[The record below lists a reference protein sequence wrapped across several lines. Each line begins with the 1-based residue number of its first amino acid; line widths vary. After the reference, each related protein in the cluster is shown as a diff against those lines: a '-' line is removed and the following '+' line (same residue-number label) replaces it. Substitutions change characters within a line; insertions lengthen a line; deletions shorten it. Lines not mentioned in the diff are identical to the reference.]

1 MRRPR
6 SSTSSL
12 ALAILGASLLLGRP
26 AGAQSS
32 AADSAAVA
40 GVIASFHSA
49 LERGDSAAVIA
60 LLAPRAVILESGSAE
75 TVAEYRSHH
84 LPADIEF
91 ARAIPGVRTPI
102 RITVRGDVAWAAATG
117 TTQGE
122 FKGRPVNSASAELL
136 VLERVTG
143 AWRITAIHW
152 SSRRRN

>member
-1 MRRPR
+1 MSKLRTTAALIAFITL
-6 SSTSSL
+6 ST
-12 ALAILGASLLLGRP
+12 GA
-26 AGAQSS
+26 AAVVEAQSNP
-32 AADSAAVA
+32 ADSTAIASV
-40 GVIASFHSA
+40 VASFHAA

-75 TVAEYRSHH
+75 TVAEYRVHH

-91 ARAIPGVRTPI
+91 ARALPGVRTPL
-102 RITVRGDVAWAAATG
+102 RISVRGDVAWAAATG

-122 FKGRPVNSASAELL
+122 FKGRAVNSASAELL
-136 VLERVTG
+136 VLERVGG

>member
-1 MRRPR
+1 MLR
-6 SSTSSL
+6 SRSFAPL
-12 ALAILGASLLLGRP
+12 AVGLLIGAIGLAHP
-26 AGAQSS
+26 VGAQTASVDSS
-32 AADSAAVA
+32 AIVTVVQA
-40 GVIASFHSA
+40 FHAA

-91 ARAIPGVRTPI
+91 ARAVPGVRTPL
-102 RITVRGDVAWAAATG
+102 RITVRGDFAWAAATG
-117 TTQGE
+117 ITQGE
-122 FKGRPVNSASAELL
+122 FKGRAVNSASAELL
-136 VLERVTG
+136 VLERLAG

>member
-1 MRRPR
+1 MRRPH
-6 SSTSSL
+6 SATNSL
-12 ALAILGASLLLGRP
+12 ALATLVASVLLGRP
-26 AGAQSS
+26 ADAQSS
-32 AADSAAVA
+32 SADSAAVG
-40 GVIASFHSA
+40 GVVASFHAA

-91 ARAIPGVRTPI
+91 ARAVPGVRTPL

-122 FKGRPVNSASAELL
+122 FKGRAVNSASAELL
-136 VLERVTG
+136 VLERVAG

-152 SSRRRN
+152 SSRRRS

>member
-1 MRRPR
+1 MPKLRTTAALISFITLSTGSPAVVEAQ
-6 SSTSSL
+6 SNLADSTSV
-12 ALAILGASLLLGRP
+12 AS
-26 AGAQSS
+26 
-32 AADSAAVA
+32 V
-40 GVIASFHSA
+40 VASFHAA

-91 ARAIPGVRTPI
+91 ARALPGVRTPL
-102 RITVRGDVAWAAATG
+102 RISVRGDVAWAAATG
-117 TTQGE
+117 STQGE
-122 FKGRPVNSASAELL
+122 FKGRAVNSASAELL
-136 VLERVTG
+136 VLERMNG

>member
-6 SSTSSL
+6 SSTVSL
-12 ALAILGASLLLGRP
+12 ALAIIVAALVFGRP

-32 AADSAAVA
+32 SADSTAIA
-40 GVIASFHSA
+40 GVVASFHSA

-60 LLAPRAVILESGSAE
+60 LLSPRAVILESGSAE

-91 ARAIPGVRTPI
+91 ARALPGVRTPL
-102 RITVRGDVAWAAATG
+102 RISVRGDVAWAAATG

-122 FKGRPVNSASAELL
+122 FKGRAVNSASAELL
-136 VLERVTG
+136 VLERVGG